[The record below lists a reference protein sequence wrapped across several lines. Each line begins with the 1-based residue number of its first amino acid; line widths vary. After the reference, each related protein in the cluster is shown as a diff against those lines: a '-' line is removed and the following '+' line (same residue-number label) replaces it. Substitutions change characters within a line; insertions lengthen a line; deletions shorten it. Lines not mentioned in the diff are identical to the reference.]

1 MLKRFWMIVSAA
13 WALLCLWGV
22 RTAMKGAAQDVYL
35 ALAPFVLCSLLAR
48 AARFVVTGSV
58 LKLRRAGPYRRPCLD
73 RIQTGP
79 PRESHSL
86 RYVGGKNWR
95 TASY

>member
-13 WALLCLWGV
+13 WALLCLWGA

-58 LKLRRAGPYRRPCLD
+58 LKLGAPDPIAGHVWIGFKPARHAKVIPAG
-73 RIQTGP
+73 T
-79 PRESHSL
+79 
-86 RYVGGKNWR
+86 
-95 TASY
+95 